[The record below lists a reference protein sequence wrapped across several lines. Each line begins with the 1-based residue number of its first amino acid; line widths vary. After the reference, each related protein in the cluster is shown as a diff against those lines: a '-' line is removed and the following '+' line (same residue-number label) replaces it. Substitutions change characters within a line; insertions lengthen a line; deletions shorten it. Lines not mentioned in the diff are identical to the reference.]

1 MHTVKK
7 KLNSYPDEAP
17 DRFLSAKRLSYEA
30 GPRTCQ
36 AQLSRGGV
44 GLGVD
49 TPGKMPRVAR
59 ARTRTRP
66 GLPFG
71 APGPAGPG
79 AAFWVHP
86 ARFVPLA
93 ARRVLES
100 IRWRASAREH

>member
-1 MHTVKK
+1 MRTVKK
-7 KLNSYPDEAP
+7 KLNSYPDDAS
-17 DRFLSAKRLSYEA
+17 DHFLSAKRLSYEA

-66 GLPFG
+66 G
-71 APGPAGPG
+71 
-79 AAFWVHP
+79 AAFWGTRPGRVRVLARVHP
-86 ARFVPLA
+86 ARFVPLLVA
-93 ARRVLES
+93 FEYFQSTITFDHR
-100 IRWRASAREH
+100 